1 MSSASEKVSGDFVE
15 VRRIL
20 EVVVGFGV
28 VVVVCVVVVT
38 VVGFVGIKVG
48 DCRLM

>member
-1 MSSASEKVSGDFVE
+1 MSSASEKFSGALVE
-15 VRRIL
+15 VRGIF

-28 VVVVCVVVVT
+28 VVVV
-38 VVGFVGIKVG
+38 VVGLVGIKVG